1 MNTGRP
7 ADTAVAST
15 STSKAWSA
23 WLARTTMRSSSRY
36 KTAQSLGPSSARR
49 SLERGT
55 QHNSRGWRTAPGST
69 ARCTPGCPLS
79 RRLAEVTV
87 ALPRYLS
94 NPLLPSFGW
103 RGVRA
108 WSTRTSTE
116 NHAVAD
122 AKGVSSTRESPC
134 RQTHDDHQHPG
145 PLLQHRTR
153 TTDGRGFRRYRSKQA
168 LPGNLSLS
176 PTART
181 VVLQALPASPP
192 LAESDYP
199 GPAVAVTLDA
209 IQGVTMPPHPHE
221 QQRWWQPGSTT
232 ARTEHVAF
240 TRKEYSTV
248 R

>member
-1 MNTGRP
+1 MYTRLSP
-7 ADTAVAST
+7 V
-15 STSKAWSA
+15 SA
-23 WLARTTMRSSSRY
+23 SSRSHSGI
-36 KTAQSLGPSSARR
+36 TSLP
-49 SLERGT
+49 LE
-55 QHNSRGWRTAPGST
+55 P
-69 ARCTPGCPLS
+69 PLAVV
-79 RRLAEVTV
+79 RLAGSPGVEYPN
-87 ALPRYLS
+87 LNREPR
-94 NPLLPSFGW
+94 G
-103 RGVRA
+103 RGRE
-108 WSTRTSTE
+108 RRKL
-116 NHAVAD
+116 H
-122 AKGVSSTRESPC
+122 TREPVPANTRRPSAS
-134 RQTHDDHQHPG
+134 RASAAASDQDH
-145 PLLQHRTR
+145 
-153 TTDGRGFRRYRSKQA
+153 DGRGFRRYRSKQA